1 MRKLITNQY
10 FIAYVVL
17 YMATL
22 ILLVTKEDMAME
34 EVTALLLIIGLL
46 FCSVAYFL
54 TRSATPIFTDKSTQ
68 QREWILLS
76 LLVLYFVGFITYYKE
91 LIDLL
96 PLNMAAHPQLEEV
109 AKALMKLIFMCI
121 IPLLGYRAIYQFSL
135 SDWGLTVKT
144 KDLFNRKSL
153 LTLFIFMLIILL
165 FQYVAGNGA
174 KPIREGLLSTR
185 QLAIGLPLCFI
196 WLILE
201 VGLVEEFFFRSLL
214 QSRLSQLLKS
224 QIGGIMVSALIFGLA
239 HAPGIYL
246 RGGGT
251 IANLGADPSLLMSIG
266 YSIVTLS
273 VAGFFLSIIWAKTK
287 NFWLIVAIHAMVDLL
302 PQLSG
307 FVELWGIK

>member
-34 EVTALLLIIGLL
+34 EVAALLLIIGLF
-46 FCSVAYFL
+46 FCSVAYL
-54 TRSATPIFTDKSTQ
+54 ITRSARPLFTDKASQ
-68 QREWILLS
+68 KHEWLLLILLI
-76 LLVLYFVGFITYYKE
+76 LYLVGFLTYYKE
-91 LIDLL
+91 LISLL
-96 PLNMAAHPQLEEV
+96 PLNLSVHVRLKEV
-109 AKALMKLIFMCI
+109 IKALMKLIFMVL
-121 IPLLGYRAIYQFSL
+121 IPLLSYRAIYKFSF
-135 SDWGLTVKT
+135 SDWGLIVKA
-144 KDLFNRKSL
+144 KDLLSSKSL
-153 LTLFIFMLIILL
+153 TIFFTFLLIILL

-174 KPIREGLLSTR
+174 KPIREGLLSAR

-196 WLILE
+196 WLLLE

-251 IANLGADPSLLMSIG
+251 IANLGAEPSLLMSVG
-266 YSIVTLS
+266 YSIVILS
-273 VAGFFLSIIWAKTK
+273 VAGFFLSIIWAKTR
-287 NFWLIVAIHAMVDLL
+287 NFWLIVSIHALVDLL

-307 FVELWGIK
+307 FIELWGIK